1 MSTRTVRLLL
11 GDQLN
16 SRHSWFSTVDS
27 NVLYV
32 MMEVRQETDYVH
44 HHIQKVVAIFMAM
57 RAFAEQLR
65 SLGHSVHYIYLD
77 DPDNK
82 QCFNKNILAVLA
94 SHQAEKFEY
103 QEPDEYRLDQEL
115 SIFCKS
121 LSVAHQCYTTEHFFT
136 TRNALAEFFKGKKT
150 FLMESFYR
158 NMRKQTGILMQN
170 DQPEGDRWNYDH
182 DNRQS
187 FTAIL
192 PPPVKEFMHDA
203 SEIIKLLEA
212 QQVET
217 IGKIENNINVWPVDR
232 SEALAVLAHFVTEL
246 LPSFGTYQDMMSTDH
261 SYLFHSRLSFALNIK
276 LISPHEV
283 IEAAVQQY
291 RIQLQTITLS
301 QVEGFV
307 RQILGWREYMR
318 GIYWA
323 TMPDF
328 ATRNFFN
335 HKRELPSWF
344 WTGDT
349 KMNCLKYAIRQSLN
363 LGYAHHIQRLMI
375 TGNFALLAGINPDE
389 TDRWYLGIYIDAFE
403 WVEITNTRG
412 MSQYADGGVVGSKPY
427 CSSGAYISKM
437 SNYCQSCS
445 YRVKEKTGTN
455 ACPFNSLYWH
465 FHVRNRNV
473 LERNPRIGMVY
484 HTWDKM
490 QPGQQRLLL
499 NQAEHYLNTIESL

>member
-1 MSTRTVRLLL
+1 MSARTVRLIL

-57 RAFAEQLR
+57 RAFAELLR
-65 SLGHSVHYIYLD
+65 SEGHSVHYISLND
-77 DPDNK
+77 AKNK
-82 QCFNKNILAVLA
+82 QRIDENILAVLA
-94 SHQAEKFEY
+94 SHHANKFEY
-103 QEPDEYRLDQEL
+103 QEPDEYRLDKEL
-115 SIFCKS
+115 SVFCNS
-121 LSVAHQCYTTEHFFT
+121 LPVAHQCYNTEHFFT

-170 DQPEGDRWNYDH
+170 EQPEGDRWNYDH
-182 DNRQS
+182 DNRHS

-192 PPPVKEFMHDA
+192 PPPVKEFEHDA
-203 SEIIKLLEA
+203 SEIVELLEEH
-212 QQVET
+212 QVET
-217 IGKIENNINVWPVDR
+217 IGKIEKNLNVWPVNR
-232 SEALAVLAHFVTEL
+232 SEALAVLTHFVTEL

-261 SYLFHSRLSFALNIK
+261 SYLFHSRLSFALNVK

-283 IEAAVQQY
+283 IAAAIQQY
-291 RIQLQTITLS
+291 REQPKIITLS

-328 ATRNFFN
+328 ATRNFFD

-344 WTGDT
+344 WTGET

-375 TGNFALLAGINPDE
+375 TGNFALLTGIHPDE

-499 NQAEHYLNTIESL
+499 DQAEHYLNTIESL

>member
-1 MSTRTVRLLL
+1 
-11 GDQLN
+11 
-16 SRHSWFSTVDS
+16 
-27 NVLYV
+27 
-32 MMEVRQETDYVH
+32 
-44 HHIQKVVAIFMAM
+44 
-57 RAFAEQLR
+57 
-65 SLGHSVHYIYLD
+65 
-77 DPDNK
+77 
-82 QCFNKNILAVLA
+82 
-94 SHQAEKFEY
+94 
-103 QEPDEYRLDQEL
+103 
-115 SIFCKS
+115 
-121 LSVAHQCYTTEHFFT
+121 
-136 TRNALAEFFKGKKT
+136 
-150 FLMESFYR
+150 MESFYR

-203 SEIIKLLEA
+203 YEIIKLLEA

-335 HKRELPSWF
+335 HQRELPSWF

-437 SNYCQSCS
+437 SNYCHSCS

-499 NQAEHYLNTIESL
+499 DQAEHYLNTIESL